1 MSRSAV
7 RARSLLALLPLVAA
21 LWAAQAH
28 SAVLPEDRADILW
41 HRYSGGGV
49 TIQGPSILVRKGFAE
64 RVSFSANWY
73 EDMVSSA
80 SVDVKSYASPYKE
93 KRTQYSLGADYVRG
107 KTTYS
112 IGYTNSDEPDYVAN
126 TAFAS
131 ISQDLFGDLTTITL
145 GYQRGW
151 NTVGQRDAPAFSER
165 TDTRN
170 YQIGLSQIITK
181 NLIIGASYEAITD
194 EGYLNNPYRSVRSC
208 DDTACTTASFQAER
222 YPRTH
227 TSNAAAVRARY
238 HLPWRAAV
246 YGEYRFYTDTW
257 KVHAHT
263 AQIGYTYPWKDD
275 WVFDANFRYYT
286 QTQADFYSD
295 LFPRANFANF
305 LARDKELSTFNSQ
318 SIGLEA
324 SYRFLKKDWHFLKK
338 GTVNLHLDIMQFH
351 YDNFRNIPAGG
362 APGTEPLYSFTANV
376 TQLFFSF
383 WF

>member
-1 MSRSAV
+1 MLML
-7 RARSLLALLPLVAA
+7 RARLFALLPLLAA
-21 LWAAQAH
+21 GFATSVDAT
-28 SAVLPEDRADILW
+28 VLPEDRADVLW

-49 TIQGPSILVRKGFAE
+49 TIEGPSVLVRKGFAE
-64 RVSFSANWY
+64 RVSISANY
-73 EDMVSSA
+73 YVDMVSSA
-80 SVDVKSYASPYKE
+80 SVDVMTTASPYEE
-93 KRTQYSLGADYVRG
+93 KRTQYSVGADYVRG
-107 KTTYS
+107 KTIYS
-112 IGYTNSDEPDYVAN
+112 LGYTNSDEPDYVAD
-126 TAFAS
+126 TAYGT

-151 NTVGQRDAPAFSER
+151 NTVGKRGDPTFHPR

-181 NLIIGASYEAITD
+181 NLILGASYEAITD
-194 EGYLNNPYRSVRSC
+194 EGFLNNPYRSVRYVDPTSG
-208 DDTACTTASFQAER
+208 TGFSFEAER

-238 HLPWRAAV
+238 HLPMRAAV

-257 KVHAHT
+257 KVRGHT

-275 WVFDANFRYYT
+275 WLFDVNYRYYT

-295 LFPRANFANF
+295 LFPRQNFANF
-305 LARDKELSTFNSQ
+305 LARDKELSTFKSHA
-318 SIGLEA
+318 IGLEA
-324 SYRFLKKDWHFLKK
+324 SYRFLKKNWYYLHE
-338 GTVNLHLDIMQFH
+338 GTVNMHWDIMRFD

-362 APGTEPLYSFTANV
+362 PPGQEPLYGFTANV
-376 TQLFFSF
+376 TQVFFSF

>member
-1 MSRSAV
+1 MLALRSRLV
-7 RARSLLALLPLVAA
+7 VALLPLLAA
-21 LWAAQAH
+21 AWATDVRAT
-28 SAVLPEDRADILW
+28 VLPEDRADILW

-64 RVSFSANWY
+64 RVSISANYY

-80 SVDVKSYASPYKE
+80 SIDVRTTASPYKE
-93 KRTQYSLGADYVRG
+93 KRTQYSVGADYVRG
-107 KTTYS
+107 KTIYS
-112 IGYTNSDEPDYVAN
+112 LGYTNSDERDYEAN
-126 TAFAS
+126 TADAS

-151 NTVGQRDAPAFSER
+151 NTVGKRGDPTFAPR

-170 YQIGLSQIITK
+170 YQLGLSQIITK

-194 EGYLNNPYRSVRSC
+194 EGFLNNPYRSVRYVDPTSG
-208 DDTACTTASFQAER
+208 TGFSFEAER

-238 HLPWRAAV
+238 HLPFRAAV

-275 WVFDANFRYYT
+275 WLFDVNYRYYT

-295 LFPRANFANF
+295 LFPRANYANF
-305 LARDKELSTFNSQ
+305 LARDKELSSFKSHAV
-318 SIGLEA
+318 GFEA
-324 SYRFLKKDWHFLKK
+324 SYRFLRKDWYFLQK
-338 GTVNLHLDIMQFH
+338 GTVNLHFDLMRFN

-362 APGTEPLYSFTANV
+362 PPGQEPLYSFTANV
-376 TQLFFSF
+376 TQIFFSF

>member
-1 MSRSAV
+1 MSALRSRLV
-7 RARSLLALLPLVAA
+7 VALLPLLAA
-21 LWAAQAH
+21 AWATDVRAT
-28 SAVLPEDRADILW
+28 VLPEDRADVLW

-64 RVSFSANWY
+64 RVSISANY
-73 EDMVSSA
+73 YQDMVSSA
-80 SVDVKSYASPYKE
+80 SVDVRTTASPYKE
-93 KRTQYSLGADYVRG
+93 KRTQYSVGADYVRG
-107 KTTYS
+107 KTIYS
-112 IGYTNSDEPDYVAN
+112 LGYTNSDERDYEAN
-126 TAFAS
+126 TADAS

-151 NTVGQRDAPAFSER
+151 NTVGKRGDPTFAPR

-170 YQIGLSQIITK
+170 YQLGLSQIITK

-194 EGYLNNPYRSVRSC
+194 EGFLNNPYRSVRYVDPTSG
-208 DDTACTTASFQAER
+208 TGFSFEAER

-238 HLPWRAAV
+238 HLPFRAAV

-275 WVFDANFRYYT
+275 WLFDVNYRYYT

-295 LFPRANFANF
+295 LFPRANYANF
-305 LARDKELSTFNSQ
+305 LARDKELSSFKSHAV
-318 SIGLEA
+318 GFEA
-324 SYRFLKKDWHFLKK
+324 SYRFLKKDWYFLQK
-338 GTVNLHLDIMQFH
+338 GTVNLHFDLMRFN

-362 APGTEPLYSFTANV
+362 PPGQEPLYGFTANV

>member
-1 MSRSAV
+1 MLKI
-7 RARSLLALLPLVAA
+7 RARVLLAQVALLALGAVTRVHA
-21 LWAAQAH
+21 
-28 SAVLPEDRADILW
+28 AVLPEDRADLLW
-41 HRYSGGGV
+41 HRYEGGGV
-49 TIQGPSILVRKGFAE
+49 TIQGPSVLVRKGFAE
-64 RVSFSANWY
+64 RVSVSVNWY

-80 SVDVKSYASPYKE
+80 SIDVRTTASPYKE
-93 KRTQYSLGADYVRG
+93 KRKQYSVGADYLRG

-112 IGYTNSDEPDYVAN
+112 IGYTNSDERDYEAN
-126 TAFAS
+126 TAYANV
-131 ISQDLFGDLTTITL
+131 SQDLFGDLTTITL

-151 NTVGQRDAPAFSER
+151 NTVGKRGDITFAPR

-170 YQIGLSQIITK
+170 YQLGLSQIITK

-194 EGYLNNPYRSVRSC
+194 EGFLNNPYRSVRYVDPTSG
-208 DDTACTTASFQAER
+208 TGFSFEAER

-275 WVFDANFRYYT
+275 WVFDVNYRYYT

-295 LFPRANFANF
+295 LFARQNFANF
-305 LARDKELSTFNSQ
+305 LARDKELSSFKSQ

-324 SYRFLKKDWHFLKK
+324 SYRFLKKDWYFLHK
-338 GTVNLHLDIMQFH
+338 GTVNVHYDFMQFN

-362 APGTEPLYSFTANV
+362 APGAEPLYKFNANV
-376 TQLFFSF
+376 IQLFVSV